1 VLLPPARTKPES
13 WEWSI
18 VDDSSVSD
26 KNKKPGTRGAK
37 KIR

>member
-1 VLLPPARTKPES
+1 VLLPPARTKPVS
-13 WEWSI
+13 WEWTI